1 MNTYIAELNGQ
12 WYAYGADH
20 DRDLVIDLRNDK
32 NTAPWSAENI
42 AAIGSLSP
50 SRSAAYQK
58 AVRHGTYI
66 GREF

>member
-1 MNTYIAELNGQ
+1 MNTYIAQINGL

-20 DRDLVIDLRNDK
+20 DRNIVIDLRNDK

-42 AAIGSLSP
+42 AAIGALSP

-58 AVRHGTYI
+58 AVRNGTYI

>member
-20 DRDLVIDLRNDK
+20 DRHIIIDLDNND
-32 NTAPWSAENI
+32 NTAPWSPESI
-42 AAIGSLSP
+42 VSIGSLSP